1 MNAHTHDCQRFEA
14 LLPGYL
20 EGELDTAAASAAE
33 RGAQGCLH
41 CSTLMADLA
50 AIRAAASSLPVLEPG
65 RDLWDGIAERIA
77 PDVVSI
83 AGRGRA
89 AATPEHRPRRQAHPA
104 WLAAAAV
111 VLVILTATV
120 TWSVAGGGRGEH
132 TVNSAGPGVTTA
144 GSFFVASVEAPYR
157 DQITM
162 LREMLDER
170 QSELDSS
177 TVAVIERNL
186 TIIEA
191 AVAESR
197 AALARDT
204 TSRFLREQLDGA
216 LERKVDLLRT
226 AALLPASRS

>member
-1 MNAHTHDCQRFEA
+1 MNVHTHDCERFEA

-20 EGELDTAAASAAE
+20 EGELDVTAASAAE
-33 RGAQGCLH
+33 RDAHGCLH
-41 CSTLMADLA
+41 CSALLADMS

-65 RDLWDGIAERIA
+65 RDLWEGIAERIA
-77 PDVVSI
+77 PEVVPI
-83 AGRGRA
+83 GERGRSA
-89 AATPEHRPRRQAHPA
+89 VAPQHGTRRQAHPA

-111 VLVILTATV
+111 VLVILTATL
-120 TWSVAGGGRGEH
+120 TWELAGRNGGDYA
-132 TVNSAGPGVTTA
+132 VNPGTEVTTA

-162 LREMLDER
+162 LREMLHER
-170 QSELDSS
+170 ESELDSS